1 MTLWATLAGAWR
13 EVAGR
18 LGDAPL
24 RWPEGGA
31 AWRRFFVAMACAVA
45 VGVVAAVA
53 SAPVWLAWFMF
64 AGLLYTAC
72 CFDAP

>member
-1 MTLWATLAGAWR
+1 MTRRATFAGAWR
-13 EVAGR
+13 ELSRPLSDASLR
-18 LGDAPL
+18 LPK
-24 RWPEGGA
+24 GGV

-45 VGVVAAVA
+45 VGGVAAVA

-64 AGLLYTAC
+64 AGLIYTAC